1 MHPLF
6 ILFIFCVSLTFSF
19 ITAVLIGIILFL
31 DFLKDYESNK
41 ENKDKKIRKI
51 LDKNTFIVYNR

>member
-41 ENKDKKIRKI
+41 ENKDKKNK
-51 LDKNTFIVYNR
+51 KNT